1 MTRHLK
7 TVENEAKIV
16 SYEKRFPRD
25 GHGKRT
31 PLYPLL
37 ILVHHPAPPR
47 RLAYLGSAFTYHTGR
62 RKIRREGREVANSV
76 VVADGGG

>member
-1 MTRHLK
+1 MDM
-7 TVENEAKIV
+7 
-16 SYEKRFPRD
+16 EKE
-25 GHGKRT
+25 T

-37 ILVHHPAPPR
+37 ILVHHPAPPPR
-47 RLAYLGSAFTYHTGR
+47 PTYLGSAFTCHTDR

>member
-1 MTRHLK
+1 MNNYLK
-7 TVENEAKIV
+7 TVENEAKID
-16 SYEKRFPRD
+16 SYMKKDIRGMGMEKE
-25 GHGKRT
+25 T

-62 RKIRREGREVANSV
+62 RKIRREGR
-76 VVADGGG
+76 D